1 MSDRRYRHPINW
13 VGVMIAACM
22 WALVILNAIGAIPW
36 WVFWTAFALYC
47 VRLFWLY
54 GPRPAAWRV
63 TDERRPSWARK
74 GDE

>member
-1 MSDRRYRHPINW
+1 MSDRRHRPINAVSVLIAVGMW
-13 VGVMIAACM
+13 V
-22 WALVILNAIGAIPW
+22 LVVLNAIGAIPW

-63 TDERRPSWARK
+63 TDERRPSWAK
-74 GDE
+74 QDDNN